1 MGVGGGISWDHTQ
14 SPRKKR
20 LLIPRA
26 LVPCVPQPHDYT
38 TARPHDKKKKK
49 GTLPD
54 PLETIY
60 LTSLFQAV
68 NVFLYGGLEV
78 RGLVCVNDVLLGQLV
93 EH

>member
-1 MGVGGGISWDHTQ
+1 M
-14 SPRKKR
+14 PC
-20 LLIPRA
+20 A
-26 LVPCVPQPHDYT
+26 LCPVLFALCSAPCALCPLQ
-38 TARPHDKKKKK
+38 KQKK
-49 GTLPD
+49 GPYPD

-68 NVFLYGGLEV
+68 NMFLYRGLEV

>member
-1 MGVGGGISWDHTQ
+1 MPHAS
-14 SPRKKR
+14 R
-20 LLIPRA
+20 LLPFA
-26 LVPCVPQPHDYT
+26 LCPSPS
-38 TARPHDKKKKK
+38 ALRPLPFAETKK

-68 NVFLYGGLEV
+68 NMFLYRGLEV